1 VFTSSIYF
9 LTDRLYTSTDTR
21 GTSRKELSIQGLH
34 RHLLS
39 TRESEK
45 VLRESQLFI
54 KDNPGFDDPDVKYG
68 MNTGLYM
75 RSRYTNKGEIVEMEG
90 PIHIDIFQQ
99 NRLMVNGVG
108 LALSKDVFRLISNE
122 DDASYKVQILDV
134 SFNLCLQK
142 PKFTRP

>member
-1 VFTSSIYF
+1 
-9 LTDRLYTSTDTR
+9 
-21 GTSRKELSIQGLH
+21 
-34 RHLLS
+34 
-39 TRESEK
+39 
-45 VLRESQLFI
+45 LRESQLFF
-54 KDNPGFDDPDVKYG
+54 KDNPGFDDPAVKYG

-90 PIHIDIFQQ
+90 PIHVDIFQQ

-108 LALSKDVFRLISNE
+108 LALRLWPSKDVFRLISNE